1 MQAPDHG
8 FTITNNGLF
17 ADEEISVGSDR
28 RLKQAIEYRM
38 DKYENFFMKLKP
50 AQYQLKAGKSKRLHT
65 GFIAQDVERAL
76 LESGLTTNDFAGLT
90 ITPVQEVNPKDGID
104 DVFYRLR
111 YGEFISLNTYM
122 IQTLYRR
129 ISELEEKIKSL

>member
-1 MQAPDHG
+1 M
-8 FTITNNGLF
+8 
-17 ADEEISVGSDR
+17 R
-28 RLKQAIEYRM
+28 
-38 DKYENFFMKLKP
+38 LKP
-50 AQYQLKAGKSKRLHT
+50 ARYQLKSGASGRLHT

-76 LESGLTTNDFAGLT
+76 SESGLTTKDFAGLT
-90 ITPVQEVNPKDGID
+90 ITPVEEVNEKDGID